1 MRVFQRLALAHDQ
14 HAGGVARLGGMER
27 DAVGGKVE
35 VEVVDAHQGPV
46 QLTGQA
52 P

>member
-1 MRVFQRLALAHDQ
+1 
-14 HAGGVARLGGMER
+14 MER
-27 DAVGGKVE
+27 DAFVGE
-35 VEVVDAHQGPV
+35 VEIEFVDAHQGPV